1 MPMILPLMLP
11 LLAMKMLLLLMK
23 LMHPGQLSQCRLCL
37 TSHCNSTPLALR
49 WHSDMRPQLDER
61 DDAFVA
67 VELESADGHAHNPN
81 GTIRI
86 CRQGMEK
93 RVEASRCP
101 SRVGD
106 VDLHSLKNQEFQCP
120 VWRGGESTMG
130 AGEWEEGRGFHM

>member
-1 MPMILPLMLP
+1 MILPLFL
-11 LLAMKMLLLLMK
+11 K
-23 LMHPGQLSQCRLCL
+23 LMQPFEMLTGPRSRIPQAFQLH
-37 TSHCNSTPLALR
+37 SHTRA
-49 WHSDMRPQLDER
+49 QLDER

-67 VELESADGHAHNPN
+67 VELESADVHAHNPN

-106 VDLHSLKNQEFQCP
+106 LDLHSLKNQEFQCP

-130 AGEWEEGRGFHM
+130 AGEWEEGRGCHM